1 MKKYLWA
8 LSPLYLAS
16 SNYLHAEEVLSPTDV
31 VDEVIVVVGKQDS
44 YLNTSVSSATKGLSD
59 PFDVPL
65 TVNII
70 NDVFLRDL
78 RAQTLA
84 DAYGYTTGLSQSGVN
99 ANSFTLRGL
108 PASLQSVQVNGL
120 PGLAS
125 RFGSPTTANV
135 ERIEVLK
142 GPASVLY
149 GQLEPGGLI
158 NITTKKPQAEREI
171 NFDISAQT
179 YNTGV
184 SSIGDDNGFTATLDA
199 TGALTDDE
207 RWLYRFI
214 ASTEAINSFRTD
226 VERDN
231 YYLFPTL
238 TYRISDIS
246 ELTFGLEIVEENAVA
261 DEGLVAI
268 NNDINLIAAI
278 DTHYQE
284 KDDQD
289 NDEATVAFATL
300 TSELNDNF
308 DLTVNWRS
316 VWHEDS
322 RILFENNRVNDAD
335 NINEATLRRRD
346 RNQLN
351 KREYHFFDINTKG
364 VINTGDIE
372 HNLLL
377 GINAGSEKRD
387 FERIRFGASITPDIN
402 ILSPVLG
409 EGEPVVIQSSSDRI
423 TDLWNYGAYIQDV
436 IHLNE
441 QWIVMA
447 GLRYEKQEVDFIE
460 QVSDFTDEQ
469 DSDSWVPMAGVVFKA
484 NPNLSVYASY
494 GESFNPNSVER
505 SDENEQ
511 KFEAEQGEQFELGL
525 KAFMFENKANISLAY
540 FDITK
545 DNIVER
551 NENGDFELLGEVES
565 NGVEVEFLAQPIDNW
580 QIKAGYAYVDSI
592 VAKSPTATT
601 EGNPVEFAPEN
612 DFYLWTRYNIN
623 QAIKGWLTGF
633 SLGINHE
640 STRYTSSDTLTRV
653 ELPSYTKVDAAV
665 YFEKRNYAISLNVEN
680 IFDQRYFDG
689 GTRDTKLYVG
699 EPRKLSLTFSTY
711 F

>member
-1 MKKYLWA
+1 MI
-8 LSPLYLAS
+8 
-16 SNYLHAEEVLSPTDV
+16 E
-31 VDEVIVVVGKQDS
+31 VVGKQDS
-44 YLNTSVSSATKGLSD
+44 YLNRSVSSATKGLSD

-65 TVNII
+65 TINII

-158 NITTKKPQAEREI
+158 NITTKKPQVERAI
-171 NFDISAQT
+171 NFDISMQT
-179 YNTGV
+179 YNTDV
-184 SSIGDDNGFTATLDA
+184 SSVGDDNGFTATLDA

-214 ASTEAINSFRTD
+214 ASTESINSFRTD

-268 NNDINLIAAI
+268 NNDINLIASI

-300 TSELNDNF
+300 TSELNNNF

-335 NINEATLRRRD
+335 DINEATLRRRD

-351 KREYHFFDINTKG
+351 KREYHFFDMNTKG
-364 VINTGDIE
+364 VINTAGIE

-387 FERIRFGASITPDIN
+387 FERIRFGASVSPDIN
-402 ILSPVLG
+402 ILQPILG
-409 EGEPVVIQSSSDRI
+409 EGEPLVIQSSSDRI

-436 IHLNE
+436 MHLNE
-441 QWIVMA
+441 QWVVMA
-447 GLRYEKQEVDFIE
+447 GLRYEKQEVDFTE
-460 QVSDFTDEQ
+460 QVSNFTDEQ
-469 DSDSWVPMAGVVFKA
+469 NSDSWVPMAGVVFKA
-484 NPNLSVYASY
+484 NPHLSVYASY

-505 SDENEQ
+505 SDESDQ
-511 KFEAEQGEQFELGL
+511 KFDAEQGEQFELGL
-525 KAFMFENKANISLAY
+525 KAFMFEDKANISLAY

-551 NENGDFELLGEVES
+551 NENGDYELLGELES
-565 NGVEVEFLAQPIDNW
+565 SGVEIEFLAQPIDNW

-592 VAKSPTATT
+592 VAKSPTITT

-612 DFYLWTRYNIN
+612 DFYLWTRYNVD
-623 QAIKGWLTGF
+623 QTIKGWLTGF

-640 STRYTSSDTLTRV
+640 STRFTSSDTLTRV
-653 ELPSYTKVDAAV
+653 KLPSYTKVDAAV
-665 YFEKRNYAISLNVEN
+665 YFEQKNYAISFNIEN
-680 IFDQRYFDG
+680 IFDKRYFDG

-699 EPRKLSLTFSTY
+699 EPRKLSLTVSTH